1 MSVSIDE
8 LWSNI
13 LKDNSSNN
21 ASLKNKR
28 VVLLGDNL
36 SGRKT
41 LITKLRGDEKVRFIF
56 LFIIF

>member
-21 ASLKNKR
+21 ASLKHKR